1 VRTVAHRPYSTR
13 AARHCDLI
21 RAREALDGE
30 IFPRTDGVAQAH
42 RLVLHAGLGRAFGA
56 DDEVDRWRALA
67 DADDNYGEA
76 WIMTHVSSSEAT
88 GSTWPQCM
96 FWSVL
101 QKPQPRCSTQR
112 VRTCRRED
120 AQRGR

>member
-1 VRTVAHRPYSTR
+1 MRP
-13 AARHCDLI
+13 HQG
-21 RAREALDGE
+21 REALDGE
-30 IFPRTDGVAQAH
+30 IFPRTDEVAQAH

-88 GSTWPQCM
+88 GSTWP
-96 FWSVL
+96 
-101 QKPQPRCSTQR
+101 
-112 VRTCRRED
+112 
-120 AQRGR
+120 